1 MKNEIAI
8 LLVLVTVGLSIPAAF
23 STNDTFSVDYTFELA
38 VENFGGL
45 LVKDT
50 QTQEIPGEPLIPY
63 RAAQILLPQDAV
75 VKDVKVKYDTPIVQ
89 TGFDLPWGQPPC
101 TFSDEPVKVGRNE
114 KIYNSDDW
122 YPGDISH
129 VVSVESFRGFQILDM
144 ILYPIQYQ
152 PKSQTVKF
160 YPKMTVTVQFGKDM
174 KNKLYRGLYSDKT
187 DVVSMVDNPQVVS
200 TYTDGAAPL
209 ATEEYIIITSS
220 TLESTFQDLATWKAS
235 YVNGASVY
243 TTTWIYANYTGTD
256 NQMKIRNFIIDKY
269 TNNGLKYV
277 LLGGDTGVVPYRGF
291 YVSTGGYTDSDMAAD
306 MYYAHLDGSH
316 NADGDSRY
324 GETNDN
330 VDFYADVAVGRAP
343 VDNTTEAA
351 AFVDKVIAYEQMTKP
366 QRVCLHESRVGS
378 NNNPDAR
385 CLAWN
390 CDDYIPGGYTIDYLF
405 EEDGNVSKTDWRNAW
420 AAGPIAVVHIGHG
433 STTVYH
439 INYEVGGTVSW
450 YNSDVSSLTNT
461 FYPWTTSV
469 ACITGQFTYNDCLAE
484 EYVKDDCGAIGAIY
498 NDNYGW
504 YSSSDVCKYSGEFCI
519 AEFRACWDDG
529 YEKLGDLLNRSR
541 YYMASS
547 AQSNS
552 TYRWCFYE
560 RNLIGD
566 PETPCLTTRGY
577 GDTVTITNPSNG
589 STVSGTVS
597 ITTSTTGAIDE
608 VRFYIDGSLK
618 YTDTTSPFSWSWD
631 TTTYS
636 NGSHT
641 IRVDG
646 HASGVFKDDDSVSVT
661 VNNEEYIIITS
672 STLESTFQDLADW
685 KACFVNG
692 AGVYTTT
699 WIYSNYSGTDYPM
712 KIRNFII
719 DMYNNH
725 NTKYVLLGGDTGV
738 VPYRGFYASAGGY
751 TDYDMAA
758 DMYYAHLDGNWDTD
772 GDGKPG
778 EPGEEDWDAEVA
790 VGRAPVDN
798 TTEAQAFVN
807 KVITYEQADKP
818 KRVVLHSSSFDRLC
832 LPYRCDDWVPVDYD
846 IIYLF
851 EPTSKTQWENAWATN
866 PLIFQHDGTGTTSCI
881 GIGDGINWC
890 INDISSLTNTFWP
903 VFMSPAS
910 FVGCFTESDCLA
922 EELVKDDCGAIAVI
936 ANDSKGWSSE
946 PDPCKYSGEFVESFF
961 RALFSDGEEHLGDML
976 NKGKSY
982 WISSAQSNTTYRW
995 CFYEINLIGDPE
1007 TPVLT
1012 KRKSVS
1018 ITNPVDGTFV
1028 YNNSSVTITTS
1039 ATEWISTVKF
1049 YLIYVNNSDQ
1059 VVGEL
1064 LCTDTASPFECSW
1077 NPSTYPVGKWYTIR
1091 AEGYHSGQVKDID
1104 EITVQL
1110 LSPSSTLHLRSM
1122 GPGAGEGLGTVLLP
1136 VLLLCGYAVMVKRH

>member
-1 MKNEIAI
+1 M
-8 LLVLVTVGLSIPAAF
+8 SIPAAF

-101 TFSDEPVKVGRNE
+101 TFSDEPVIVGRNE
-114 KIYNSDDW
+114 EIYNSADW
-122 YPGDISH
+122 YPGDISQ

-152 PKSQTVKF
+152 PKSGTVKF

-174 KNKLYRGLYSDKT
+174 KNKLYRGLYGDKT
-187 DVVSMVDNPQVVS
+187 DVAGMVDNPEVAS
-200 TYTDGAAPL
+200 TYTDGAVPL
-209 ATEEYIIITSS
+209 STEEYIIITST
-220 TLESTFQDLATWKAS
+220 TLESTFQYLATWKAS

-256 NQMKIRNFIIDKY
+256 NQMKIRNFIIDMY
-269 TNNGLKYV
+269 T
-277 LLGGDTGVVPYRGF
+277 
-291 YVSTGGYTDSDMAAD
+291 
-306 MYYAHLDGSH
+306 
-316 NADGDSRY
+316 
-324 GETNDN
+324 
-330 VDFYADVAVGRAP
+330 
-343 VDNTTEAA
+343 
-351 AFVDKVIAYEQMTKP
+351 
-366 QRVCLHESRVGS
+366 
-378 NNNPDAR
+378 
-385 CLAWN
+385 
-390 CDDYIPGGYTIDYLF
+390 
-405 EEDGNVSKTDWRNAW
+405 
-420 AAGPIAVVHIGHG
+420 
-433 STTVYH
+433 
-439 INYEVGGTVSW
+439 
-450 YNSDVSSLTNT
+450 
-461 FYPWTTSV
+461 
-469 ACITGQFTYNDCLAE
+469 
-484 EYVKDDCGAIGAIY
+484 
-498 NDNYGW
+498 
-504 YSSSDVCKYSGEFCI
+504 
-519 AEFRACWDDG
+519 
-529 YEKLGDLLNRSR
+529 
-541 YYMASS
+541 
-547 AQSNS
+547 
-552 TYRWCFYE
+552 
-560 RNLIGD
+560 
-566 PETPCLTTRGY
+566 
-577 GDTVTITNPSNG
+577 
-589 STVSGTVS
+589 
-597 ITTSTTGAIDE
+597 
-608 VRFYIDGSLK
+608 
-618 YTDTTSPFSWSWD
+618 
-631 TTTYS
+631 
-636 NGSHT
+636 
-641 IRVDG
+641 
-646 HASGVFKDDDSVSVT
+646 
-661 VNNEEYIIITS
+661 
-672 STLESTFQDLADW
+672 
-685 KACFVNG
+685 
-692 AGVYTTT
+692 
-699 WIYSNYSGTDYPM
+699 
-712 KIRNFII
+712 
-719 DMYNNH
+719 NH

-751 TDYDMAA
+751 TDSDIAA
-758 DMYYAHLDGNWDTD
+758 DMYYAHLDGTHNADSD
-772 GDGKPG
+772 SIYG
-778 EPGEEDWDAEVA
+778 EVNDNVDFYANVA

-818 KRVVLHSSSFDRLC
+818 KKVVLHSSGCRC
-832 LPYRCDDWVPVDYD
+832 LAWNCEDWVPVDYE
-846 IIYLF
+846 IIHLF
-851 EPTSKTQWENAWATN
+851 EPTSKTQWANAWASN
-866 PLIFQHDGTGTTSCI
+866 PLIFQHSGTGTTSCI
-881 GIGDGINWC
+881 GIGNGINWC

-1039 ATEWISTVKF
+1039 ATEWISMVKF
-1049 YLIYVNNSDQ
+1049 YLIYVNDSNQ

-1064 LCTDTASPFECSW
+1064 LCTDTAPPFECSW

-1091 AEGYHSGQVKDID
+1091 AEGHHCGQVKDID

-1122 GPGAGEGLGTVLLP
+1122 GPGGGEGLGTVLLP
-1136 VLLLCGYAVMVKRH
+1136 VLLLCGYAVKVKRH